1 MNNQLTL
8 TYRVE
13 WQGEGGYEDIPPYR
27 DSRSALAW
35 ITACQRSKKVPARVV
50 TIFSDGRPPARGAW
64 IQPVRVA
71 A

>member
-1 MNNQLTL
+1 MKHTL
-8 TYRVE
+8 SIHYRVE

-27 DSRSALAW
+27 DARSALAW
-35 ITACQRSKKVPARVV
+35 ITACQRSKKVAARVV
-50 TIFSDGRPPARGAW
+50 TVFSDGRPPAKGAW